1 MAVWCKFHCKSSNFG
16 TTATKIWLQFSLPWP
31 AANGRTP
38 IQVTLWEFILGT
50 TQSRCQ
56 LIQGLNHWQ
65 WETSAS
71 LGGFKQLK
79 WRIHGDIWGYNMIK
93 WTFYGSTCFQSPFK
107 RWFLG
112 CVESELGI
120 GCLNIWH
127 DWNGFALH
135 CHILIELQYL
145 SGVRPSTSYH
155 YLVGDIHCIRANF
168 WVFREQ
174 GTQTCSGS

>member
-16 TTATKIWLQFSLPWP
+16 TMTTGTKIWLQLSLPWS

-93 WTFYGSTCFQSPFK
+93 WTFYGSTCFQSPSK

-112 CVESELGI
+112 CVVEHLTW
-120 GCLNIWH
+120 LKW
-127 DWNGFALH
+127 F
-135 CHILIELQYL
+135 
-145 SGVRPSTSYH
+145 RPSLPHTHWIAIFERRQALYILPLLGWGHPLYSCKLLGVPRTGH
-155 YLVGDIHCIRANF
+155 SNMQRIIIVRL
-168 WVFREQ
+168 
-174 GTQTCSGS
+174 